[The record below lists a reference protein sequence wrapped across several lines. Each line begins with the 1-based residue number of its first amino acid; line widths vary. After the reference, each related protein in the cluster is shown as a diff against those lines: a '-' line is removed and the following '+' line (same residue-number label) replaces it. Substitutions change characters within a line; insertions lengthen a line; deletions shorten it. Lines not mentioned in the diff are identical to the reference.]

1 MSVFYFDQS
10 LQKKLGLYNLSSINT
25 RKFQKIGY
33 FPVKPALHHVYM
45 YVTPKN
51 RNPIATLWWI
61 PALVYKNYS
70 KQSLPLALPFPIL
83 RKRKIIKNYKANIR
97 LEIPSMTI
105 GSAILL
111 QPRSH
116 GEMSRKFLL
125 LGQYQEEYHQA
136 SLTTIA
142 AKFGSDT
149 TNSHFMLPCGN
160 ILVYICHETRHE
172 YQSSSSV
179 KEANEKGLNL

>member
-1 MSVFYFDQS
+1 MTLFNFRCLYLLWSI
-10 LQKKLGLYNLSSINT
+10 LNKKKLGLYNLSSINT

-105 GSAILL
+105 GSAIYVHLSKEKTKL
-111 QPRSH
+111 STAKKKKNRSFK
-116 GEMSRKFLL
+116 RKNDHVVRNTKKTK
-125 LGQYQEEYHQA
+125 EH
-136 SLTTIA
+136 
-142 AKFGSDT
+142 KK
-149 TNSHFMLPCGN
+149 NSIFYTERTHK
-160 ILVYICHETRHE
+160 
-172 YQSSSSV
+172 S
-179 KEANEKGLNL
+179 